1 MITLKTSSHGKKLW
15 YNIQPMKIS
24 GTITAMVTPFAA
36 DGSVDYDR
44 LREIVEAQ
52 VAAGIDGICA
62 VGTSGES
69 PTLSHEEHH
78 EVIAK
83 TIEFA
88 AGRTKIVAG
97 TGANSTSEAISLT
110 KAAIATGGADATLQ
124 VTPYYNKPNAE
135 GLYRHFMTIAD
146 LGLPVILYNVP
157 GRAGREIPLD
167 VVVRLASH
175 PNIVAIKEAA
185 GSVDRVSAIKAAL
198 PDFTVLSG
206 DDSLALPMIS
216 VGAEGV
222 ISVASNVIPKEM
234 GDMVRLA
241 RAGDFAAARAMHFK
255 YYRLFHDLFIDVN
268 PVMVKEALWLMGRI
282 ERVFRLPLCETTDS
296 NLAKMRET
304 LASLDLIKG

>member
-1 MITLKTSSHGKKLW
+1 
-15 YNIQPMKIS
+15 MKMS

-36 DGSVDYDR
+36 DGSVDYGR
-44 LREIVEAQ
+44 LKESVEEQ

-83 TIEFA
+83 TIEYA

-110 KAAIATGGADATLQ
+110 KAAIAMGGADATLQ

-135 GLYRHFMTIAD
+135 GLYRHFMTVAD

-167 VVVRLASH
+167 VVVRLAAH

-185 GSVDRVSAIKAAL
+185 GSVDRVSAIKAVR

-241 RAGDFAAARAMHFK
+241 LAGDFAGARALHFK

-268 PVMVKEALWLMGRI
+268 PVMVKEALWLMGKI
-282 ERVFRLPLCETTDS
+282 EREFRLPLCETTDA
-296 NLAKMRET
+296 NLAKMRST
-304 LASLDLIKG
+304 LASLGLIKG

>member
-1 MITLKTSSHGKKLW
+1 
-15 YNIQPMKIS
+15 MKIS
-24 GTITAMVTPFAA
+24 GTITALVTPFAE
-36 DGSVDYDR
+36 DGSVDYVR
-44 LREIVEAQ
+44 LRELVEEQ
-52 VAAGIDGICA
+52 VAAGIDGICS

-78 EVIAK
+78 EVIEK

-88 AGRTKIVAG
+88 AGRTKIIAG

-110 KAAIATGGADATLQ
+110 KAAISCGGAAATLQ

-146 LGLPVILYNVP
+146 LGLPVVLYNVP

-167 VVVRLASH
+167 VIVRLAAH

-198 PDFTVLSG
+198 PEFTVLSG
-206 DDSLALPMIS
+206 DDALALPMIS

-241 RAGDFAAARAMHFK
+241 RAGDFAKARALHMK
-255 YYRLFHDLFIDVN
+255 YYPLFRDLFIDVN
-268 PVMVKEALWLMGRI
+268 PVMAKEALWLMGKI
-282 ERVFRLPLCETTDS
+282 DRVFRLPLCETTDA
-296 NLAKMRET
+296 NLAKMRTT
-304 LASLDLIKG
+304 LSSLGLLNG

>member
-1 MITLKTSSHGKKLW
+1 
-15 YNIQPMKIS
+15 MKIS
-24 GTITAMVTPFAA
+24 GTITALITPFAK
-36 DGSVDYDR
+36 DGSVDYGA
-44 LREIVEAQ
+44 LKAIVEEQ
-52 VAAGIDGICA
+52 TAAGVEGICS
-62 VGTSGES
+62 VGTTGES

-78 EVIAK
+78 EVIEK

-88 AGRTKIVAG
+88 AGKCKIIAG
-97 TGANSTSEAISLT
+97 TGANSTTEAISLT
-110 KAAIATGGADATLQ
+110 KAAIAAGGSDACLQ

-157 GRAGREIPLD
+157 GRAGKEIPLD
-167 VVVRLASH
+167 VVVRLAKH
-175 PNIVAIKEAA
+175 PNVIAIKEAA
-185 GSVDRVSAIKAAL
+185 GSVDRVSAIKHRC

-241 RAGDFAAARAMHFK
+241 LDGKFAEALTYHRK
-255 YYRLFHDLFIDVN
+255 YYQLFHDLFIDTN
-268 PVMVKEALWLMGRI
+268 PVMVKEAMALRGKI
-282 ERVFRLPLCETTDS
+282 ERVFRLPLCETTEA
-296 NLAKMRET
+296 NLSQMENT
-304 LASLDLIKG
+304 LKTLNLI

>member
-1 MITLKTSSHGKKLW
+1 MKL
-15 YNIQPMKIS
+15 S
-24 GTITAMVTPFAA
+24 GSITAMITPF
-36 DGSVDYDR
+36 DTKGEVDYGK
-44 LREIVEAQ
+44 LKAIVEEQ
-52 VAAGIDGICA
+52 VAAGVEGICA
-62 VGTSGES
+62 VGTTGES

-78 EVIAK
+78 KVIEK

-88 AGRTKIVAG
+88 NGKVTIVAG

-110 KAAIATGGADATLQ
+110 KAVIDAGGADASLQ

-135 GLYRHFMTIAD
+135 GLYRHFMTVAD

-167 VVVRLASH
+167 VVARLASH

-185 GSVDRVSAIKAAL
+185 GSVDRVSAIKNML

-206 DDSLALPMIS
+206 DDSLAVPMIS

-234 GDMVRLA
+234 GDMVRYA
-241 RAGDFAAARAMHFK
+241 MAGDYVKAREYHNK
-255 YYRLFHDLFIDVN
+255 YYKLFRDLFIDVN
-268 PVMVKEALWLMGRI
+268 PVMVKEALALMGKI
-282 ERVFRLPLCETTDS
+282 DRVFRLPLCETTDG
-296 NLAKMRET
+296 NLERMKAT
-304 LASLDLIKG
+304 LAGVGLI